1 MIEITRRIAV
11 ISSVALLLGAT
22 GIAGASNLSPEPET
36 SVTPHQELMSF
47 LMRGPAGPNLLAG
60 KRIAMIAVNGADA
73 VTLQLARDYL
83 VEQGATVDVL
93 TPRGQSEVA
102 IGDPETP
109 AVAFVKARDYAGNER
124 LIAASAFLDQSD
136 PRAYAVIYLPGS
148 HPDAQGLDGNQEIAR
163 YAAQAT
169 QAGKPI
175 FAMGDAS
182 LLLARGNLLR
192 GAHATAARALQPF
205 LFWSGVDVYDEP
217 VVRDDLIYTSRDAFD
232 LPRLMSVMTQVLT
245 TP

>member
-1 MIEITRRIAV
+1 MIKITRAIAA
-11 ISSVALLLGAT
+11 ISSAALFLAVT
-22 GIAGASNLSPEPET
+22 GIAGASNLAPET
-36 SVTPHQELMSF
+36 ETRVTPHQELMAF
-47 LMRGPAGPNLLAG
+47 LMREPADPDRLAG

-93 TPRGQSEVA
+93 TSHGQAEPA
-102 IGDPETP
+102 GRDAETR

-124 LIAASAFLDQSD
+124 LIAATSFLDESD

-148 HPDAQGLDGNQEIAR
+148 HPDAQDLEGNAEIAR
-163 YAAQAT
+163 YVAQAT
-169 QAGKPI
+169 NAGKPI

-182 LLLARGNLLR
+182 LLLAKGNLLR
-192 GAHATAARALQPF
+192 GGHATAARTVQPF
-205 LFWSGVDVYDEP
+205 LVWSGVDVYDEP

-232 LPRLMSVMTQVLT
+232 LPRLMSVMMQVLT